1 MLYLFS
7 RQMRLLGETGGD
19 VSLEVPVGVT
29 VLTDSGEVIAD
40 LCRSGDKVVVAKG
53 DIFLIQT
60 LPKLY

>member
-1 MLYLFS
+1 
-7 RQMRLLGETGGD
+7 MRLLGESGGD